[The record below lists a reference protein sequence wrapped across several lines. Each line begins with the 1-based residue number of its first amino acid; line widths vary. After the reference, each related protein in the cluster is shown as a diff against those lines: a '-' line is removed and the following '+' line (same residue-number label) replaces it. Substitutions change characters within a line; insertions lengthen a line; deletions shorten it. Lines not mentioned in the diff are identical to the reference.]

1 MSSLLYKGHSIIYG
15 AILDVGTRRYAPTAQ
30 IVWHAPKGK
39 HDTHSFTLIDEFD
52 SVSEAKA
59 TALQKAM
66 DWADQR
72 LASPEQPKRAHLENS
87 QDYHESQPAQ
97 DYAAGTAVN
106 CAPPRSSRQ

>member
-15 AILDVGTRRYAPTAQ
+15 AILDLATRRYAPTAQ

-39 HDTHSFTLIDEFD
+39 HGTHSFTLIEEFD

-72 LASPEQPKRAHLENS
+72 LASPEQPKGAQHENS
-87 QDYHESQPAQ
+87 QCYHENRSAQ
-97 DYAAGTAVN
+97 DYAAGPAVN
-106 CAPPRSSRQ
+106 CAPPRGSRQ